1 MTKTKDDYEILTE
14 LNNELNDLNLDFS
27 KLSSYLANC
36 NTETKIGTEL
46 FFEYS
51 DKLSNN
57 IKKLPTFKNNLN
69 SIINFINEAKEFIK
83 VVNNG
88 DFVMVKDYVKK
99 CKLLFKGPVG
109 IRHVD
114 YIAYKN

>member
-1 MTKTKDDYEILTE
+1 MRL
-14 LNNELNDLNLDFS
+14 
-27 KLSSYLANC
+27 
-36 NTETKIGTEL
+36 
-46 FFEYS
+46 
-51 DKLSNN
+51 
-57 IKKLPTFKNNLN
+57 
-69 SIINFINEAKEFIK
+69 KEFIK